1 MDQWLPVDP
10 ASVYGAGLYGPRF
23 WRDIFRSEPIEITA
37 PSAET
42 EPITLEQAKTQCRL
56 DDAITEF
63 DTHLSTV
70 LIPAARRQ
78 VQRDTGFALVP
89 TTWEMTFDRYPLER
103 WIVLPYPPL
112 TAVSGLFSTDIN
124 GVEATVSASTYYLDT
139 NMRPGRLILAPGL
152 TWPTGTR
159 NEQGGRVR
167 WTSGFA
173 DAASIP
179 MPWIHAQLLLIG
191 HWFANREASA
201 RPRLDPTD
209 PIPFGY
215 DLLLSDRHIGIG

>member
-10 ASVYGAGLYGPRF
+10 ASVYGVGQYGPRF
-23 WRDIFRSEPIEITA
+23 WRDIFRSEPIEI
-37 PSAET
+37 ST
-42 EPITLEQAKTQCRL
+42 EDQEPEPVTVAQAKRQCRI

-63 DTHLSTV
+63 DPQLQDV

-78 VQRDTGFALVP
+78 VQLDTGHALTL

-103 WIVLPYPPL
+103 WLVLPYPPL
-112 TAVSGLFSTDIN
+112 VSVVGLFSTDIN
-124 GVEATVSASTYYLDT
+124 GTETTVDPATYYLDT
-139 NMRPGRLILAPGL
+139 NMRPGRLILKPAV

-167 WTSGFA
+167 WTSGFTDTTSVPA
-173 DAASIP
+173 
-179 MPWIHAQLLLIG
+179 PWIQAQLLLIA

-201 RPRLDPTD
+201 RPKLDPTD

-215 DLLLSDRHIGIG
+215 DALVGNRCMGMG